1 MTALACVAA
10 AFTAFPITNI
20 SPDASQFAA
29 LNGSNATLRDRT
41 ANDLVGSALRSWFS
55 VPANMVEIK
64 KSDLNLKGTYP
75 NTVVDGSCGHH
86 MEADGNNYDVTLKKD
101 SFLNGS
107 LHVNLTDGSA
117 AVFAEGYLDANLNVK
132 STVHVSTGAKFF
144 GHGCTRIASTHTTI
158 SVGADGKTLLAS
170 KLALTKVHVGMAN
183 GSLALI
189 GNLNFTIDGKEI
201 DWDVAAVTAS
211 GNCKIEVLGITL
223 VSICGWLAGEIK
235 SHLQPMVKQ
244 ITQVTAPAVLE
255 RIQDKVQ
262 AKIGEQLVIP
272 IKL

>member
-107 LHVNLTDGSA
+107 LHVNLTDRSA

-201 DWDVAAVTAS
+201 AYKPFYANPDHNQEYKRDNTGKLRRGKDMVGMCSPPTAD
-211 GNCKIEVLGITL
+211 K
-223 VSICGWLAGEIK
+223 
-235 SHLQPMVKQ
+235 PMNKVNKQ
-244 ITQVTAPAVLE
+244 SKRPFSSSLF
-255 RIQDKVQ
+255 DDS
-262 AKIGEQLVIP
+262 L
-272 IKL
+272 